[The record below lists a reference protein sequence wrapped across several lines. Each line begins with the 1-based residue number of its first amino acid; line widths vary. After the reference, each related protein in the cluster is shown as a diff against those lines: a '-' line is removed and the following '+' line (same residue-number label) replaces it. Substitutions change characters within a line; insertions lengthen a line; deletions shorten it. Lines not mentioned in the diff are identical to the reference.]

1 MIEQPAKGGSYT
13 RNPDGTLTLI
23 ERTEHAKPADEAA
36 SDVVTETPLPAE
48 TSARRTAKEK

>member
-1 MIEQPAKGGSYT
+1 MTEQPANGGSYT

-48 TSARRTAKEK
+48 TPARRTAKEK